1 MFDCILNI
9 YSEFSDSGYRFV
21 IHKYLELEI
30 VTSIDA
36 KVEDNET
43 RSHKN
48 NTIGGHVADIR
59 RTRELGR

>member
-1 MFDCILNI
+1 M
-9 YSEFSDSGYRFV
+9 

-59 RTRELGR
+59 RTRERGR